1 MGLCSL
7 PVQVWAAPKGLA
19 EAVSH
24 VADFVAAA
32 PGGNEASRPQEDTDP
47 EPFPL
52 RQAVSHGQ
60 AESLVEAHDSE
71 AVSHLPGIAVR
82 PQVQVHAHAEVTL
95 TPPAMLP
102 PDPGEHTGL
111 TPSEPCREDP
121 LLGPLGELALDAA
134 EVETTGPGVALDVP
148 VILAAA
154 GYRIAHATAGVLFPS
169 HVGALEGQVRSASAD
184 MLCECG
190 DQLTPVYPQVAP
202 GFATFVASPAWFA
215 EAKLVVAFLDAR
227 AVRGQAF
234 AIVLSFPTTVQE
246 INRVAGLSSVAAHD
260 IFVSGQPLPLDEHV
274 EVALPTGSLIRML
287 PPGSKPLWAA
297 PLAFALWHP
306 HYWPSGALV
315 PRTRDSACALVLHS
329 SGKYLYGRFC
339 SDDWANQNGI
349 ASLVGVPL
357 AEVRMQAADPAEMLP
372 YVYRGAP
379 VRGVIAVF
387 ERRPERDNQ
396 GRQLPYVVFLD
407 SRPLGFDF
415 NFVVCEQLSLSI
427 DWLLQYLQQ
436 PPPAGWRLVVKG
448 GQRQQDRVDFFPGEV
463 LILGFQRCAEDAEE
477 QPESEAGFSSDPEQ
491 DADSD
496 SGGGHGSDSS
506 TRSRS
511 RDHTSEPHSK
521 SEDRSYQGLFTPPDD
536 SKHLS
541 HMQRDALP
549 FAELGPLSSL
559 AAAASSGALQ
569 VQAITVKCCLKLL
582 QSLKPVAPYV
592 KCRVPDFSG
601 QESAVPRRND
611 GGGRTL
617 PSLPALRDIG
627 DRSPRRPVAPEFCV
641 TPQSPVPAV
650 PLPTVRAL
658 FAVLIEGYWPEF
670 VPLTLPVPC
679 DIAWAMSE
687 LQTHRLPVTKRLFP
701 KLVPV
706 PFQPAP
712 GFAIFLAAP
721 RWPKAEV
728 EVLLDC
734 RSFSGQLHAAFLPPV
749 VNAALL
755 RSKAGI
761 AWWRNAAVWIEP
773 YVRPAQ
779 GDEAIRLYPGSVVVF
794 LESESP
800 PPLLGDLATM
810 LRSGDCWDHLAP
822 MPFLFDP
829 ALWILSDEGAFRF
842 AIEGARPRR
851 FVLAHVLEYDPSR
864 LVAIAPEP
872 PIRDFCDQGATTDAV
887 LIVSQRVPIDRAWG
901 SGACI
906 VVIDQRPLL
915 LGVTWTFVN
924 NGLFSIGR
932 FAADLPRRCPPG
944 YQLAFTG
951 ALPVAGTDSLRV
963 ADATCLVVEFVPML
977 PPRRIDASSSPSS
990 GSWVSTLRSSD
1001 DDSTSSGSSSSESD
1015 SGPPAG
1021 PPPPRP
1027 SPASR
1032 QLHRS
1037 AQVALTAVVLAT
1049 CPLPLE
1055 AHGLTESRPICVAE
1069 VMPGHLIPESWL
1081 HAAIALAIFWY
1092 AWRALRAVS
1101 CKVADDPSFG
1111 DGVHWMMNC
1120 LCTATRLLQTPHF
1133 AMPRD
1138 LARLLQR
1145 DDFEDGLEDLPP
1157 QEAAVT
1163 FAILSPEYAPEFVTV
1178 TLQLPCTWGE
1188 AEPFLPPARATGP
1201 NVRFPHLFPAAQQ
1214 HIPGFVLLTAAPRW
1228 DPHANVVCLNS
1239 IDIDGR
1245 VFAVFAPSYVD
1256 REGLCRL
1263 AALPSGLDYDV
1274 FVEGDD
1280 QPMARDYEVH
1290 LSQGMQVVFVEAGQ
1304 VPTGGH
1310 ALPVLLLSPANWDE
1324 TFAFPEPALY
1334 DSYCIATAA
1343 RHALCSCDFGRPW
1356 RVKRNIAST
1365 VGLAHQRFHVLPAN
1379 PPVRDIAIQG
1389 VKCRTLLAACTCGR
1403 QEDNCQAFFVDL
1415 RPIREGLKLRHC
1427 NGFALDLDLLVE
1439 TLSAEAPPGWRA
1451 QISDSPASF
1460 GGRVFLSPGAVLTVD
1475 YVPTSGPVDAA
1486 AGDRQEGGSQDPS
1499 EVVSSDTATLDTQG
1513 SSTGQDIE
1521 QDSVPPVVESSDD
1534 TDITLG
1540 PALRS
1545 RSFLI
1550 LGQDF
1555 TPELI
1560 QIALPAP
1567 TPVFDAL
1574 ASVSA
1579 ARKSRDRL
1587 CLPQLL
1593 PVAPQPS
1600 GSHALILAMP
1610 SWQLDLT
1617 EHTLLST
1624 SAPTTGGCSLSKYA
1638 IGLIDQVCL
1647 LLPDLIPAPT
1657 STSISETCHGHYLMI
1672 SLSRS
1677 GMATL
1682 CNLCQRNNQS
1692 LSWRRLPI
1700 CSQHPLTGD
1709 TLPLPLMISFGTP
1722 GSYMMKGLFVI
1733 KCGRNDGNTASRT
1746 SLPG

>member
-1 MGLCSL
+1 M
-7 PVQVWAAPKGLA
+7 
-19 EAVSH
+19 SH

-582 QSLKPVAPYV
+582 QSLKPVAPHV

-687 LQTHRLPVTKRLFP
+687 LQTHRLPVTKRLCP

-822 MPFLFDP
+822 KGRSILPFGSFP
-829 ALWILSDEGAFRF
+829 MRELS
-842 AIEGARPRR
+842 
-851 FVLAHVLEYDPSR
+851 VLP
-864 LVAIAPEP
+864 
-872 PIRDFCDQGATTDAV
+872 
-887 LIVSQRVPIDRAWG
+887 
-901 SGACI
+901 
-906 VVIDQRPLL
+906 
-915 LGVTWTFVN
+915 
-924 NGLFSIGR
+924 
-932 FAADLPRRCPPG
+932 
-944 YQLAFTG
+944 
-951 ALPVAGTDSLRV
+951 LRV
-963 ADATCLVVEFVPML
+963 HD
-977 PPRRIDASSSPSS
+977 
-990 GSWVSTLRSSD
+990 
-1001 DDSTSSGSSSSESD
+1001 
-1015 SGPPAG
+1015 
-1021 PPPPRP
+1021 
-1027 SPASR
+1027 
-1032 QLHRS
+1032 
-1037 AQVALTAVVLAT
+1037 
-1049 CPLPLE
+1049 
-1055 AHGLTESRPICVAE
+1055 
-1069 VMPGHLIPESWL
+1069 
-1081 HAAIALAIFWY
+1081 
-1092 AWRALRAVS
+1092 
-1101 CKVADDPSFG
+1101 
-1111 DGVHWMMNC
+1111 
-1120 LCTATRLLQTPHF
+1120 
-1133 AMPRD
+1133 
-1138 LARLLQR
+1138 
-1145 DDFEDGLEDLPP
+1145 LEDLSWHM
-1157 QEAAVT
+1157 
-1163 FAILSPEYAPEFVTV
+1163 FSSMI
-1178 TLQLPCTWGE
+1178 
-1188 AEPFLPPARATGP
+1188 
-1201 NVRFPHLFPAAQQ
+1201 
-1214 HIPGFVLLTAAPRW
+1214 
-1228 DPHANVVCLNS
+1228 
-1239 IDIDGR
+1239 
-1245 VFAVFAPSYVD
+1245 
-1256 REGLCRL
+1256 
-1263 AALPSGLDYDV
+1263 
-1274 FVEGDD
+1274 
-1280 QPMARDYEVH
+1280 
-1290 LSQGMQVVFVEAGQ
+1290 
-1304 VPTGGH
+1304 
-1310 ALPVLLLSPANWDE
+1310 
-1324 TFAFPEPALY
+1324 
-1334 DSYCIATAA
+1334 
-1343 RHALCSCDFGRPW
+1343 RHAW
-1356 RVKRNIAST
+1356 
-1365 VGLAHQRFHVLPAN
+1365 
-1379 PPVRDIAIQG
+1379 
-1389 VKCRTLLAACTCGR
+1389 
-1403 QEDNCQAFFVDL
+1403 
-1415 RPIREGLKLRHC
+1415 
-1427 NGFALDLDLLVE
+1427 
-1439 TLSAEAPPGWRA
+1439 
-1451 QISDSPASF
+1451 
-1460 GGRVFLSPGAVLTVD
+1460 
-1475 YVPTSGPVDAA
+1475 
-1486 AGDRQEGGSQDPS
+1486 
-1499 EVVSSDTATLDTQG
+1499 
-1513 SSTGQDIE
+1513 
-1521 QDSVPPVVESSDD
+1521 
-1534 TDITLG
+1534 
-1540 PALRS
+1540 
-1545 RSFLI
+1545 
-1550 LGQDF
+1550 
-1555 TPELI
+1555 
-1560 QIALPAP
+1560 
-1567 TPVFDAL
+1567 
-1574 ASVSA
+1574 
-1579 ARKSRDRL
+1579 
-1587 CLPQLL
+1587 
-1593 PVAPQPS
+1593 
-1600 GSHALILAMP
+1600 
-1610 SWQLDLT
+1610 
-1617 EHTLLST
+1617 
-1624 SAPTTGGCSLSKYA
+1624 
-1638 IGLIDQVCL
+1638 
-1647 LLPDLIPAPT
+1647 
-1657 STSISETCHGHYLMI
+1657 
-1672 SLSRS
+1672 
-1677 GMATL
+1677 
-1682 CNLCQRNNQS
+1682 
-1692 LSWRRLPI
+1692 
-1700 CSQHPLTGD
+1700 
-1709 TLPLPLMISFGTP
+1709 LPLPLSHQSVTFVTRVPQLMRSSLCPSVCLLTVP
-1722 GSYMMKGLFVI
+1722 GVPGHVSL
-1733 KCGRNDGNTASRT
+1733 SLT
-1746 SLPG
+1746 SGHCFWVLPGRLLIMAFSRLGGLLLIFQGGARQGISWPSQARSLLQALIRSELRMPLVSLLNLCRCCPPAELTLALLLVPAHG